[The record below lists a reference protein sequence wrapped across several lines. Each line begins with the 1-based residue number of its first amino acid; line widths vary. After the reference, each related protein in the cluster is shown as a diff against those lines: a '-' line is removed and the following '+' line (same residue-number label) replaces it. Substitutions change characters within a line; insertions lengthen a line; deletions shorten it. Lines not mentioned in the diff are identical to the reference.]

1 MVFITICRTDL
12 FILVVNPKT
21 QTIVPVP
28 EVLKTIDSKYDFLKD
43 YYAGFA
49 IENVLPAYATDDEEI
64 FDPALVALIALLI
77 VLFVGII
84 AFIIIC
90 CCLRHWVLS
99 PTDLKK
105 KDALIKKAIIDD
117 LNTTENPLWIEQ

>member
-1 MVFITICRTDL
+1 M
-12 FILVVNPKT
+12 NPKT
-21 QTIVPVP
+21 QTILPVP

-49 IENVLPAYATDDEEI
+49 IENVVPAFITEKAETL
-64 FDPALVALIALLI
+64 DPALVALVALLVVI
-77 VLFVGII
+77 FIGII
-84 AFIIIC
+84 TFIIIC
-90 CCLRHWVLS
+90 CCLRRWVIS

-105 KDALIKKAIIDD
+105 KDVLIKKAIIDD

>member
-1 MVFITICRTDL
+1 MVFICRTDL

-49 IENVLPAYATDDEEI
+49 IENVLPAYVTEEQEA

-77 VLFVGII
+77 VLLVGIM
-84 AFIIIC
+84 AFLVIC